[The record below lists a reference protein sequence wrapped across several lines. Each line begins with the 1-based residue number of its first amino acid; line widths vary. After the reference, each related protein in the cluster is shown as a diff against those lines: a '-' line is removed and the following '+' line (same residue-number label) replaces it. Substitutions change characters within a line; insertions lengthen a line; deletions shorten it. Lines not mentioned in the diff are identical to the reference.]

1 MNEAVDIDH
10 LMSWVGRSESVK
22 DRIEPR
28 LVEGFR
34 ATLDR
39 PGNGRTE
46 GDAPLCV
53 HWCLAPPIVPSG
65 ATGPDGHPAR
75 GGFLP
80 PVPLPRRMWAGGEIE
95 FRAPLKIGDL
105 VERVSTIE
113 SVDMKEGR
121 SGRLVF
127 VSVRH
132 AFSTERGVSIEE
144 RQDIVYR
151 DMPPKS
157 AAPVGPATAPAA
169 VQTAAPNGGEPF
181 DTSTLALF
189 RYSAL
194 TFNGHRI
201 HYDRRYCIEEEGY
214 SGLVVHG
221 PLQATLLAHLAERTL
236 GAVPSRFSYRGV
248 KPLFDEDGLFL
259 HAAPVEDGLLSLKA
273 TNGAGET
280 TMEARALR

>member
-1 MNEAVDIDH
+1 MAEAVDIDH
-10 LMSWVGRSESVK
+10 LKGWVGRSEGVK

-28 LVEGFR
+28 LVEGFC

-39 PGNGRTE
+39 TGEKVRRNE
-46 GDAPLCV
+46 DAPLCI
-53 HWCLAPPIVPSG
+53 HWCLAPPIVPNS
-65 ATGPDGHPAR
+65 ATGSDGHPAR

-95 FRAPLKIGDL
+95 FRAPLKVGDL
-105 VERVSTIE
+105 VERLSTIE
-113 SVDMKEGR
+113 SMDMKVGR

-132 AFSTERGVSIEE
+132 AFSTERGVAVEE

-151 DMPPKS
+151 DMPPRSGVRS
-157 AAPVGPATAPAA
+157 APGRAATSSAS
-169 VQTAAPNGGEPF
+169 PNGGEPF
-181 DTSTLALF
+181 DISTLALF

-214 SGLVVHG
+214 PGLVVHG
-221 PLQATLLAHLAERTL
+221 PLQATLLAHRAERRL
-236 GAVPSRFSYRGV
+236 GAPPSRFSYRGV
-248 KPLFDEDGLFL
+248 KPLFDGDGLFL
-259 HAAPVEDGLLSLKA
+259 DAAPAEDGSLSLRA
-273 TNGAGET
+273 TNRAGET
-280 TMEARALR
+280 TMEARALL